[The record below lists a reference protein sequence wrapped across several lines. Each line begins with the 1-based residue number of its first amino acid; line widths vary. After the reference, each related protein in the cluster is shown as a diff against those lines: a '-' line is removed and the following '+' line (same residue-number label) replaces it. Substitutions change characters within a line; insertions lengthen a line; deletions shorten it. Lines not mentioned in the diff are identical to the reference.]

1 MFSCVACGSIA
12 ARGVVLAEG
21 RVCLACAEFLTRAP
35 KAFEA
40 EAVEDR
46 LRYPEGKVRW
56 PKASSSPKAGRRIQF
71 RLPRLEAVGERP
83 YLPTYSHALTP
94 ALERL
99 RAPGPG
105 SVLVIGTEGL

>member
-46 LRYPEGKVRW
+46 LRYPEGKVRL
-56 PKASSSPKAGRRIQF
+56 A
-71 RLPRLEAVGERP
+71 
-83 YLPTYSHALTP
+83 
-94 ALERL
+94 
-99 RAPGPG
+99 
-105 SVLVIGTEGL
+105 